1 MKSPMTPL
9 AALLAV
15 LGLEDLIMVPVM
27 IQARSQPPVAAIIAS
42 GVVGT
47 ATLASIPG
55 LAQGR
60 RWACWTAL
68 ACRIVDAASAVLG
81 TASGPEIIFKAA
93 AAVALVLSVAAI
105 IMLVRF
111 SRRRA
116 VSATSA
122 VWETLEPSQRV
133 IRMRARPLAAT
144 AAARRRRGY

>member
-1 MKSPMTPL
+1 MTPL

-15 LGLEDLIMVPVM
+15 FGLEDLIMVPVM
-27 IQARSQPPVAAIIAS
+27 VQARSQPPVAAIIAS
-42 GVVGT
+42 GVLGT

-60 RWACWTAL
+60 RWAFWTAL

-81 TASGPEIIFKAA
+81 TAGGPEVVFKAA

-116 VSATSA
+116 VSAISA
-122 VWETLEPSQRV
+122 V
-133 IRMRARPLAAT
+133 
-144 AAARRRRGY
+144 

>member
-1 MKSPMTPL
+1 MKCPVIPL

-27 IQARSQPPVAAIIAS
+27 VQAHSQPPTAAIIAS
-42 GVVGT
+42 GVLGA

-60 RWACWTAL
+60 RWAFWTAL
-68 ACRIVDAASAVLG
+68 ACRIVDTVSAALG
-81 TASGPEIIFKAA
+81 TAGGQETVLKVAA
-93 AAVALVLSVAAI
+93 AIALVLSVGAI

-116 VSATSA
+116 VGATSA
-122 VWETLEPSQRV
+122 
-133 IRMRARPLAAT
+133 A
-144 AAARRRRGY
+144 